1 MKNWNIL
8 YSKFSLYFSRFICSN
23 NQTFTKRLKGKKLMS
38 NYTPSMVTALQSQSW
53 DYESA
58 SAFASEHNLSVRSVI
73 AKIKNLDLDY
83 TPKPKTVSTAGPR
96 VVKADIVAAIAKAL
110 DADPDELEGL
120 SKADARALS
129 ALLMAIR

>member
-1 MKNWNIL
+1 
-8 YSKFSLYFSRFICSN
+8 
-23 NQTFTKRLKGKKLMS
+23 MS

-120 SKADARALS
+120 SKADGRALS

>member
-1 MKNWNIL
+1 
-8 YSKFSLYFSRFICSN
+8 
-23 NQTFTKRLKGKKLMS
+23 MS

>member
-8 YSKFSLYFSRFICSN
+8 YSKFSLYFSRFICFN
-23 NQTFTKRLKGKKLMS
+23 NQTFTQRLKENSMS
-38 NYTPSMVTALQSQSW
+38 NYTPSMVTELQSQAW

-73 AKIKNLDLDY
+73 SKIKNLDLDY
-83 TPKPKTVSTAGPR
+83 TPKVKTVSTAGPR
-96 VVKADIVAAIAKAL
+96 VLKADIVAAIAKAL
-110 DADPDELEGL
+110 DADPDALSGL
-120 SKADARALS
+120 SKADGRALN

>member
-1 MKNWNIL
+1 MKNGNIL
-8 YSKFSLYFSRFICSN
+8 YSKISLYFSQKLCFN
-23 NQTFTKRLKGKKLMS
+23 KLTFTQRLKENSMS
-38 NYTPSMVTALQSQSW
+38 NYTPSMVTELQSQAW

-73 AKIKNLDLDY
+73 SKIKNLDLDY

-110 DADPDELEGL
+110 DADPEGLAGL
-120 SKADARALS
+120 SKADGRALN